1 MADVKIYKIVDG
13 EKIESF
19 MSEKSWENLPANK
32 RGWLLA
38 DNAKKIEIPDEVLAL
53 MGQKETAIK
62 PELHPEIDA
71 IIDAEQPEEAE
82 QVEEVKEIKQAEAK
96 QKPIRRRK

>member
-82 QVEEVKEIKQAEAK
+82 QVEQVVKQAEAK

>member
-53 MGQKETAIK
+53 IGQKETAIK
-62 PELHPEIDA
+62 PELHHEIDA

-82 QVEEVKEIKQAEAK
+82 QVEQVVKQAEAK